1 VHDLLPI
8 EHPGGVS
15 FSQAAG
21 AAVWE
26 DIMLVKLYV
35 YGFVAALIVGLV
47 ATPEVMGRVDQARGA
62 LAAFLV
68 ASPMGVR

>member
-1 VHDLLPI
+1 
-8 EHPGGVS
+8 
-15 FSQAAG
+15 
-21 AAVWE
+21 
-26 DIMLVKLYV
+26 MLVKLYV